1 MINITDIQSRLL
13 RNPEPEEVREMRNR
27 IISAFKDLEFI
38 EEPHQ
43 YFLHRPD
50 GSILELPS
58 VSGVIHQFEP
68 PQDWDAIRINKAN
81 REGIDPEV
89 LKRQWREKNLI
100 STSNGTKTHFF
111 LENIM
116 RLWIYGESGLDENI
130 RKTQY
135 EDGYL
140 IPYGPKEKAGSDFY
154 QMTLAKDDIYPV
166 MPEAKIYMGYNDTYK
181 LKQDYCGTFD
191 VLMAQRVGDSF
202 VPILMD
208 LKTNASLVNEFSR
221 KKGKMLL
228 PPFQD
233 MYDEPLSMYTLQ
245 LSCYQMGIQQLGLQ
259 VGYRII
265 IWVKE
270 DGTYELIDLP
280 DVTDRLRLIL

>member
-1 MINITDIQSRLL
+1 MINITDIQNRLL
-13 RNPEPEEVREMRNR
+13 RNPEPEEVREMRNT

-50 GSILELPS
+50 GSVLELPS

-89 LKRQWREKNLI
+89 LKRQ
-100 STSNGTKTHFF
+100 GTRFF

-202 VPILMD
+202 IPILMD

-270 DGTYELIDLP
+270 DGTYELINLP